1 MIDNETLVKRIQQ
14 GENVNDNMMQLY
26 NQNTGL
32 LYRALKRYN
41 GYGNIIDK
49 DDLMQEAYIYLYE
62 AVNRYKVDK
71 GVKFTTYLTNSI
83 KWNIGRDMRNKR
95 AIKLP
100 IYIYID
106 ISKYMRFLEEYTK
119 EHDKQPTDKEVIER
133 LGISESRLKTVKD
146 AVNMVS
152 ISSMDK
158 LINDDM
164 TIGDTIKDCNNDLQE
179 IEHKYDCKKLKS
191 DLWKELENIL
201 TDTQIQVLKFR
212 YIEKL
217 TLQECSERLGIS
229 YQAVHAKTT
238 NTVSKLKGNYKIRG
252 LANKYL

>member
-1 MIDNETLVKRIQQ
+1 
-14 GENVNDNMMQLY
+14 
-26 NQNTGL
+26 
-32 LYRALKRYN
+32 
-41 GYGNIIDK
+41 
-49 DDLMQEAYIYLYE
+49 MQEAYIYLYE

-106 ISKYMRFLEEYTK
+106 ISKYMGYLEEYTK

-164 TIGDTIKDCNNDLQE
+164 TIGDIIKDYNNDLQE
-179 IEHKYDCKKLKS
+179 IEHKYDCIKLKS

-212 YIEKL
+212 
-217 TLQECSERLGIS
+217 
-229 YQAVHAKTT
+229 
-238 NTVSKLKGNYKIRG
+238 KIDFTRMF
-252 LANKYL
+252 

>member
-26 NQNTGL
+26 NQNIGL
-32 LYRALKRYN
+32 LYKATKHYI
-41 GYGNIIDK
+41 GYDGIIDK
-49 DDLMQEAYIYLYE
+49 DDLMQEAYIYLYDAVSHYE
-62 AVNRYKVDK
+62 ADK
-71 GVKFTTYLTNSI
+71 GVKFATYLTNNI

-95 AIKLP
+95 VVKLP
-100 IYIYID
+100 EKLSYD
-106 ISKYMRFLEEYTK
+106 ISKYMGFLEEYTK

-238 NTVSKLKGNYKIRG
+238 NTVSKLKGNYKIRA

>member
-1 MIDNETLVKRIQQ
+1 M
-14 GENVNDNMMQLY
+14 
-26 NQNTGL
+26 
-32 LYRALKRYN
+32 
-41 GYGNIIDK
+41 
-49 DDLMQEAYIYLYE
+49 
-62 AVNRYKVDK
+62 NRYEVDK

-95 AIKLP
+95 AIKLSE
-100 IYIYID
+100 YLFVD
-106 ISKYMRFLEEYTK
+106 ISKYLGFLEEYTK
-119 EHDKQPTDKEVIER
+119 EHGKQATDKEVIER

-191 DLWKELENIL
+191 DLWKELESIL
-201 TDTQIQVLKFR
+201 TDTQIQVLKLR

-229 YQAVHAKTT
+229 YQAVHTKTR
-238 NTVSKLKGNYKIRG
+238 NAVSKLKGNYKIRG